1 MNQNPASQKVKI
13 YTFSALALTAI
24 AIVLRI
30 INFLCIFDTDIYYFK
45 DHPLHSIY
53 QVLTTLTVLWLIS
66 MLVFIPRHSFTSK
79 TTLSAGILARSMCLF
94 CGLTA
99 LASYFF
105 FRESM
110 LYYVGH
116 AKLYETLALFS
127 LPCAAYF
134 LLQFSDKV
142 PRAARA
148 LCGYM
153 TLIWLGLILSV
164 TYLNL
169 FVPMNSPF
177 KVTLHL
183 AILGMMLHVLEDSR
197 LGAGRPFRIRYLT
210 CTLIALLFCGL
221 SSFPVLT
228 AYLLGRYP
236 DVDYLFY
243 SLLTL
248 GFFLYLCTRVSDCYR
263 ILMVTPP
270 ASEQEIEEEKK
281 ALEEK
286 KAKKSSKAS
295 DADEN
300 NKGDNTHVS

>member
-13 YTFSALALTAI
+13 YTFSALTLTVIAI
-24 AIVLRI
+24 ALRI
-30 INFLCIFDTDIYYFK
+30 INFVCIFDTGIYYFK

-53 QVLTTLTVLWLIS
+53 RVLTTLTVLWIIS
-66 MLVFIPRHSFTSK
+66 MLVFIPRHAFTSK
-79 TTLSAGILARSMCLF
+79 TVPYTGSLSRSFCLF
-94 CGLTA
+94 CGLTV

-105 FRESM
+105 FQECM
-110 LYYVGH
+110 AYYIGH
-116 AKLYETLALFS
+116 AKLYQTLSLFS

-134 LLQFSDKV
+134 LLQFSEKV

-153 TLIWLGLILSV
+153 VLIWLGMILSV

-197 LGAGRPFRIRYLT
+197 LGAGRPFRIRYFA
-210 CTLIALLFCGL
+210 CTWIALLFCGL
-221 SSFPVLT
+221 SSFPVLS

-248 GFFLYLCTRVSDCYR
+248 GFFLYLCARAADCYR
-263 ILMVTPP
+263 TLMAAPP

-286 KAKKSSKAS
+286 KSKKSAKAS
-295 DADEN
+295 DANEN

>member
-1 MNQNPASQKVKI
+1 MNQNPSSQKVKI
-13 YTFSALALTAI
+13 YTFSAIALILI
-24 AIVLRI
+24 AIILRI
-30 INFLCIFDTDIYYFK
+30 INFVCIFDTEIYYFK
-45 DHPLHSIY
+45 NNPLHSVY
-53 QVLTTLTVLWLIS
+53 QALTTLTVLWLIS
-66 MLVFIPRHSFTSK
+66 MLVFIPRQSFTAKISL
-79 TTLSAGILARSMCLF
+79 TTGVLSRSMGLF
-94 CGLTA
+94 CGFTA

-110 LYYVGH
+110 LYYIGH
-116 AKLYETLALFS
+116 TKLYETLSLFS
-127 LPCAAYF
+127 LLSAAYF
-134 LLQFSDKV
+134 LLLFFEKL
-142 PRAARA
+142 PRAIRT

-169 FVPMNSPF
+169 YVPMNSPF

-183 AILGMMLHVLEDSR
+183 AILGMMLHVLEDVR
-197 LGAGRPFRIRYLT
+197 LGVGRRFRIHYFAYT
-210 CTLIALLFCGL
+210 WIALLFCGL

-248 GFFLYLCTRVSDCYR
+248 GFFLYLCTRLFDCYR
-263 ILMVTPP
+263 TLMVTPP
-270 ASEQEIEEEKK
+270 ASTQEIEEEKK
-281 ALEEK
+281 AIAEK
-286 KAKKSSKAS
+286 KKEKSPQTPNTV
-295 DADEN
+295 EN